1 MGTHLCSTINRQ
13 TSQVGPPEDAQNIL
27 KHTVLEI
34 SWSLIG
40 AESRTRQKNGPAQ
53 VDAKELPRRSQKTLI
68 SNHLFA
74 NSVLRNP
81 LSGRSRY
88 ALHFE
93 NNKKGIGC
101 INIVDVLTGAM
112 VDLPKEHPKSKTSTM
127 LQTLR
132 RKTERAPRCMGM
144 LFVFLWSGWMPPRRS
159 PKNAPDSYF

>member
-1 MGTHLCSTINRQ
+1 MVQPKWTPKS
-13 TSQVGPPEDAQNIL
+13 SQGDRK
-27 KHTVLEI
+27 KH
-34 SWSLIG
+34 SF
-40 AESRTRQKNGPAQ
+40 
-53 VDAKELPRRSQKTLI
+53 

-74 NSVLRNP
+74 NFVLRNP

-127 LQTLR
+127 LHGNAPAQNGTSATLHGNAFR
-132 RKTERAPRCMGM
+132 VFMVRLDASKKVPPKCPRQLFLKVFSMFFDPTHAEVAPR
-144 LFVFLWSGWMPPRRS
+144 RHR
-159 PKNAPDSYF
+159 AI